1 MNKTDRELLK
11 DALELKVQI
20 IYLVKNKKKFY
31 LIRYQK

>member
-20 IYLVKNKKKFY
+20 RKMPIEE
-31 LIRYQK
+31 QKCKRN